1 MTENI
6 LTQFNAKVQLV
17 SVLDEDWGLLEGEVK
32 HMKFSKSAIRNVPQ
46 KEWMIEGLFGAK
58 DIVFIYGQPSTGKT
72 FVAIDLMMTAIS
84 GKAFADT
91 FKAVRPLTVAMVVG
105 EGGTSIRDR
114 LVASE
119 DYHVTPEWADYFIFA
134 NGLQFYEDDDGEE
147 IDSFIR
153 EWLRFEKK
161 PLDILIIDTYAM
173 STIGADENSAKA
185 TGKVLSNARKIADA
199 LGCAIIFVHHTTKN
213 GSAERGSSSLR
224 AAADMMIEICDG
236 RMKCTKAKHCETW
249 KPVEFKLI
257 PFEGSLVTEWSV
269 KTSLEQSIFHLFSNS
284 NKEWTANEVA
294 EEMKTFASHMT
305 VKNTLKAMV
314 ERKLLQSR
322 LHNPNAV
329 PSKSNPTIYFL
340 NSEIT
345 EVEEW

>member
-1 MTENI
+1 MTESI
-6 LTQFNAKVQLV
+6 LTHVPKKVQTIN
-17 SVLDEDWGLLEGEVK
+17 VLDDVFGMLETEVK

-72 FVAIDLMMTAIS
+72 FVAIDLMMSAIS

-161 PLDILIIDTYAM
+161 SLDILIVDTYAM

-257 PFEGSLVTEWSV
+257 PFEDSLVV
-269 KTSLEQSIFHLFSNS
+269 KWDTTSTVEDAISLFLNKNVGERFTMNEIIEQVGTS
-284 NKEWTANEVA
+284 
-294 EEMKTFASHMT
+294 ASHMT
-305 VKNTLKAMV
+305 V
-314 ERKLLQSR
+314 R
-322 LHNPNAV
+322 NAV
-329 PSKSNPTIYFL
+329 KKIIGSGAVKSELRDPSAKNSPTNPMVYF
-340 NSEIT
+340 
-345 EVEEW
+345 VEEW